1 MNILVIGS
9 GGREHSICWAIKKSP
24 QLDKL
29 YCIPGNAGI
38 SDLAT
43 CIPEKDL
50 TNENIIKV
58 CKEFKIDLVVIGPEA
73 YLVNGLSDILIAENI
88 RVFGPNKDASILE
101 SSKSFTKNLCS
112 KYGIPTAKYETFSN
126 KNYAYEYLE
135 KQNVPIVIK
144 ADGLAS
150 GKGVIIANSKPE
162 AFKAVDE
169 IFSGKFGESGKI
181 IVIEEYL
188 EGTEAS
194 FFAISDGNNVIPF
207 TTAEDYKRV
216 FEKNKGPNTGGMG
229 AYSPAPIVSKELEKK
244 IISKII
250 IPTLNA
256 LKRKKNAYNG
266 FLYVGLMIKNNEPF
280 LIEYNIRMGD
290 PECQVILPRLKTDI
304 VKIFID
310 TIKNKLT
317 NTKIKWKKQKS
328 MTIVLCSKGYPGKY
342 KKNSRISNLNQIN
355 YSKNDYI
362 YHAGTKLFNQ
372 EIRTNGG
379 RVLNITS
386 VGDSFSKIRKKI
398 IKIIKKINWKDG
410 FYRKDIGWKVIN
422 KK

>member
-43 CIPEKDL
+43 CMPEKDL

-229 AYSPAPIVSKELEKK
+229 AFSPAKNINKELE
-244 IISKII
+244 SKIMDLI
-250 IPTLNA
+250 VTPTFNA
-256 LKRKKNAYNG
+256 LKKEGIFYKG
-266 FLYVGLMIKNNEPF
+266 ILYAGLMIKDNYPK
-280 LIEYNIRMGD
+280 LIEYNVRFGD
-290 PECQVILPRLKTDI
+290 PECQVMLSRLKTDFVSI
-304 VKIFID
+304 LIATSD
-310 TIKNKLT
+310 GKLD
-317 NTKIKWKKQKS
+317 KIKIEWLDIYS
-328 MTIVLCSKGYPGKY
+328 LIVIMATKGYPNTYPLNTSIHGLENI
-342 KKNSRISNLNQIN
+342 NSENSVIFHS
-355 YSKNDYI
+355 
-362 YHAGTKLFNQ
+362 GTKLENG
-372 EIRTNGG
+372 ILKSNGG
-379 RVLNITS
+379 RVIGITS
-386 VGDSFSKIRKKI
+386 VGETLDMAKEKSYNSINR
-398 IKIIKKINWKDG
+398 INWPEG
-410 FYRKDIGWKVIN
+410 FFRNDIGTIY
-422 KK
+422 